1 MPLIL
6 EKILLKMK
14 ALFLSLF
21 LSQFLAGCA
30 TQVPLQ
36 KDALSPQQAIMM
48 AADVAPQPVYVTV
61 DLQVRGIGMQNGFT
75 YLNSEKDYR
84 DQRNVEAKFGGQL
97 AAFARGKRILVK
109 GPARRVTIW
118 FFDDEGRRSDKFY
131 YQTHILGKTSSI
143 NVRKVLWTCAE
154 LGLAYEQEDWGA
166 GFRATDTPEFL
177 ALNPNAMVP

>member
-6 EKILLKMK
+6 EKILLKIK

-21 LSQFLAGCA
+21 LTGCA

-84 DQRNVEAKFGGQL
+84 DQRNVSLEITPEVLAQVEAKFGGQL
-97 AAFARGKRILVK
+97 AAFARGKHVLVK

-131 YQTHILGKTSSI
+131 YQTH
-143 NVRKVLWTCAE
+143 VRVSDPAQIQL
-154 LGLAYEQEDWGA
+154 
-166 GFRATDTPEFL
+166 R
-177 ALNPNAMVP
+177 